1 MNFESVLRTAAG
13 DVDGSIDYEPV
24 QDPFNPK
31 SEPVKVQLT
40 RLTGMLAITL
50 SALNT
55 KSDFVCVEILRPSQ
69 PNGVMSSAV
78 SFPNHTLL
86 DRLSPLSG

>member
-1 MNFESVLRTAAG
+1 MNFESVLKTAAG

-55 KSDFVCVEILRPSQ
+55 KSDTFANSVHPDDTACTRLDLPCHYSVTHVCDTD
-69 PNGVMSSAV
+69 AV
-78 SFPNHTLL
+78 
-86 DRLSPLSG
+86 